1 MMISQI
7 LMTVMQHQPA
17 YVVRIWELR
26 NDYVI
31 GAEDIYSFV
40 GHVVTSIFLSLF
52 TGLLFTK
59 CHILVCN
66 NARHV
71 KAFKGIIN
79 LIWQSDFQTTAKLKS
94 IYLY

>member
-1 MMISQI
+1 MHAICIVELNVCKYMYIGFANKHPSLI
-7 LMTVMQHQPA
+7 VHDDIPNSVMQHQPA

-66 NARHV
+66 NA
-71 KAFKGIIN
+71 
-79 LIWQSDFQTTAKLKS
+79 
-94 IYLY
+94 